1 MAPHLEDVK
10 VGSWPLT
17 VPSPEA
23 RFRLEPSPRRV
34 RVVFGGETI
43 ADSVHV
49 LLLLEHRHLPV
60 FYFPLKDVRAEA
72 LERTEHT
79 TDSDLKGVATYWTVR
94 AGDRVAENA
103 AWSYDAPPADGPDLN
118 GYVAFYWNEMDAW
131 YEEEERAF
139 AHARDPYKLIDT
151 RQSSRHV
158 RIEHAGVIVA
168 ETRRPHLIFETTLPV
183 RYYIP
188 TEDVR
193 MDLLESS
200 ATKSQCAYKG
210 EASYWSLRVGEQVYP
225 DVAWFYPEPL
235 ALVKPVAGLVAFF
248 QERVD
253 KVFVDGEQIERPNT
267 PWAR

>member
-1 MAPHLEDVK
+1 MAVHLEDRSI
-10 VGSWPLT
+10 GSAPLT

-23 RFRLEPSPRRV
+23 RFRLERSPRRV

-60 FYFPLKDVRAEA
+60 FYFPLADVRAGT

-79 TDSDLKGVATYWTVR
+79 SESALKGVATYWTVR
-94 AGDRVAENA
+94 AGDRVAENT
-103 AWSYDAPPADGPDLN
+103 AWSYDTPPADGPDLK
-118 GYVAFYWNEMDAW
+118 GHVAFYWNEMDAW

-158 RIEHAGVIVA
+158 RIEHAGVTVA
-168 ETRRPHLIFETTLPV
+168 EAHRPQLIFETGQPV

-193 MDLLESS
+193 MDLLEPS

-225 DVAWFYPEPL
+225 DVAWFYSEPL
-235 ALVKPVAGLVAFF
+235 TLVKPVAGLVAFF

-253 KVFVDGEQIERPNT
+253 KVFVDGEQIERPDT